1 LRISRSGEPHNIKY
15 KGEIIMVDTKRVQVY
30 IPPED
35 LKQVKVKLI
44 NKYGKSNISE
54 LTRQMFKLYLNEEI
68 EVELDI

>member
-1 LRISRSGEPHNIKY
+1 
-15 KGEIIMVDTKRVQVY
+15 MVDTKRVQVY